1 MMSSIQDNSH
11 TFIARFWL
19 ESREIKN
26 AKPIWRGVIEHVA
39 SGQRRYLQDLD
50 EVKAFVASYLQ
61 GKGIMPQKKL
71 AGQDLK

>member
-1 MMSSIQDNSH
+1 MRN
-11 TFIARFWL
+11 R
-19 ESREIKN
+19 
-26 AKPIWRGVIEHVA
+26 
-39 SGQRRYLQDLD
+39 SGEGLLNMWPAVNVDICRILI